1 MPDAAPFPHSI
12 DVTITAPITND
23 RNSGWACVEWPG
35 SREIFG
41 TGAAVKVA
49 GTVDGHPIEASM
61 LPIGGG
67 AHMIPIKAAIRKAI
81 AKGPGDEVTIHLQQR
96 LR

>member
-1 MPDAAPFPHSI
+1 MPDAARFPHSI
-12 DVTITAPITND
+12 DVRFRAPITSD
-23 RNSGWACVEWPG
+23 RNSGWACVEMAG

-41 TGAAVKVA
+41 TGTAVKVA
-49 GTVDGHPIEASM
+49 GTVDGHAFEASA

-81 AKGPGDEVTIHLQQR
+81 AKDVGDEVAVHLQQR